1 MPRWA
6 SQYPAAPTSAAPGNV
21 RTQAYTIRRAQIHR
35 TACQPRVAP
44 TPEIAPAIA
53 CVVEMGTE
61 ARVASPI
68 VVAAANSAENPPI
81 GRRWGVI
88 RDPMVFTIRHPPS
101 IVKTMWP
108 QFLQINRPLGR
119 TFIALKTVPKIQ

>member
-1 MPRWA
+1 
-6 SQYPAAPTSAAPGNV
+6 
-21 RTQAYTIRRAQIHR
+21 
-35 TACQPRVAP
+35 
-44 TPEIAPAIA
+44 
-53 CVVEMGTE
+53 VVEIGTE